1 MIFNILTSTV
11 LSLKA
16 HKLRVILTMI
26 GIIIGIS
33 SVVTITSLG
42 EGLKQSELDM
52 IDDSGINTIK
62 IIYEEPEMA
71 GLGYYSWTPFTFDR
85 IDMKRLRSVPDV
97 AAVTADYGY
106 GGFTAGEQIDS
117 KLKLFGI
124 ESSAQIVAATEDT
137 SPVSYGRNFTTE
149 DMDKP
154 VIILDD
160 NAASGLANDMEK
172 SELIGKAVSLDGY
185 MYKIVGIKESV
196 DWDSMMNVDEDLF
209 LSTVPKKA
217 FLALSKSKPINAIKI
232 TPKQG
237 ADRDTVISAVAET
250 LASYHA
256 DLDGSFVED
265 HYMDD
270 MRQQME
276 QVYNIAIWIFIG
288 ITGIS
293 LLVGGIGVM
302 NIMYVSVSERRREIG
317 IKRAIGAKPKVILLQ
332 FLFEAAFI
340 TLLGGII
347 GIAFGYGI
355 SHLFSFI
362 LQTMNMGD
370 FTAILRPAM
379 AAIAAGVSVA
389 IGLFFGIVPAIGAS
403 KTDPIKAIYQ

>member
-1 MIFNILTSTV
+1 MIFNILTSTL

-52 IDDSGINTIK
+52 IEDSGINTIR
-62 IIYEEPEMA
+62 IIYEESDDME
-71 GLGYYSWTPFTFDR
+71 WNPFTFDR
-85 IDMKRLRSVPDV
+85 IDMKKLRTTPGV

-117 KLKLFGI
+117 ALKLFGN
-124 ESSAQIVAATEDT
+124 EGYAQIVAATENT
-137 SPVSYGRNFTTE
+137 SSVVYGRNFTAE
-149 DMDKP
+149 DMDRP
-154 VIILDD
+154 VIIINDD
-160 NAASGLANDMEK
+160 VASSLANDMDK
-172 SELIGKAVSLDGY
+172 SELVGKAVALDGY
-185 MYKIVGIKESV
+185 MYKIVGIKAEV
-196 DWDSMMNVDEDLF
+196 DWNAMTGIDEDQF
-209 LSTVPKKA
+209 LSTVPQKA
-217 FLALSKSKPINAIKI
+217 FLDLSKSKPINAIKI

-237 ADRDTVISAVAET
+237 ADRDAVIAAASET

-256 DLDGSFVED
+256 DLNGLFTED

-270 MRQQME
+270 MRQELE
-276 QVYNIAIWIFIG
+276 QIYNIAIWIFIG

-347 GIAFGYGI
+347 GIVLGYGA
-355 SHLFSFI
+355 SRLFSFI
-362 LQTMNMGD
+362 LHTMNMGD
-370 FTAILRPAM
+370 FTAILRPSM

-389 IGLFFGIVPAIGAS
+389 IGLFFGIVPAVGAS